1 LPQERYNTTWVM
13 EKEVGIVL
21 KSFREIV
28 PAVAKM
34 IEPRTLA
41 RYRANAEALDNQAVF
56 EIPGMMR
63 QILEKTLATNAAD

>member
-1 LPQERYNTTWVM
+1 LH
-13 EKEVGIVL
+13 
-21 KSFREIV
+21 SFREIV

-34 IEPRTLA
+34 IERGTLA

-63 QILEKTLATNAAD
+63 QILEQTRAASAAD